1 MYSIQT
7 QNKDTIYYNP
17 NIKKLYVI
25 EKQIDN
31 KLKYEVRATMDNDDR
46 LLGRYSDKV
55 VAQEMMDEIITKI
68 FWNDTVM
75 LIMPEDKTLWFI
87 MVASRLAGVDDDTK

>member
-25 EKQIDN
+25 DKKIDN
-31 KLKYEVRATMDNDDR
+31 KLQYEVRATIDNDDR
-46 LLGRYSDKV
+46 LLGRYSNKA
-55 VAQEMMDEIITKI
+55 VAQEVMDNLISAT
-68 FWNDTVM
+68 FWRDAAM
-75 LIMPEDKTLWFI
+75 LCMPEDETL
-87 MVASRLAGVDDDTK
+87 

>member
-25 EKQIDN
+25 DKKIDN
-31 KLKYEVRATMDNDDR
+31 KLQYEVRAKIDNDDC
-46 LLGRYSDKV
+46 LLGRYSDKA
-55 VAQEMMDEIITKI
+55 VAQEVMNDLIGDSY
-68 FWNDTVM
+68 WNDTGVFY
-75 LIMPEDKTLWFI
+75 MPE
-87 MVASRLAGVDDDTK
+87 GE

>member
-17 NIKKLYVI
+17 NIKKFYVI

-31 KLKYEVRATMDNDDR
+31 KLKYEVRATIDNDDR
-46 LLGRYSDKV
+46 LLGRYSNKV
-55 VAQEMMDEIITKI
+55 VAQELMDELITKI

-75 LIMPEDKTLWFI
+75 LCLPEDKAL
-87 MVASRLAGVDDDTK
+87 

>member
-31 KLKYEVRATMDNDDR
+31 KLKYEVRATIDNDDR
-46 LLGRYSDKV
+46 LLGRYSNRE
-55 VAQEMMDEIITKI
+55 VAQNVMDDLISNI
-68 FWNDTVM
+68 FRSDTVM
-75 LIMPEDKTLWFI
+75 LCVLEDETL
-87 MVASRLAGVDDDTK
+87 

>member
-25 EKQIDN
+25 KKQIGN
-31 KLKYEVRATMDNDDR
+31 KLKYEVRATIDNDDR
-46 LLGRYSDKV
+46 LLGRYSDKA
-55 VAQEMMDEIITKI
+55 VAQQVMDDLITNSL
-68 FWNDTVM
+68 WGDTVM
-75 LIMPEDKTLWFI
+75 LCMPEDETL
-87 MVASRLAGVDDDTK
+87 

>member
-7 QNKDTIYYNP
+7 QNKDTIYCNP

-31 KLKYEVRATMDNDDR
+31 ELKYEVRATIDNDDR
-46 LLGRYSDKV
+46 LLGRYSNKT
-55 VAQEMMDEIITKI
+55 VAQEVMEDLIINI
-68 FWNDTVM
+68 FRSDTVM
-75 LIMPEDKTLWFI
+75 VCMLEDETL
-87 MVASRLAGVDDDTK
+87 

>member
-31 KLKYEVRATMDNDDR
+31 KLKYEVRATIDNDDR
-46 LLGRYSDKV
+46 LLGRYSNKT
-55 VAQEMMDEIITKI
+55 VAQEVMEDLISGSY
-68 FWNDTVM
+68 WNEAFM
-75 LIMPEDKTLWFI
+75 FCMPEDK
-87 MVASRLAGVDDDTK
+87 